1 LAGHRIGRVRSDRDM
16 TNTRSLITRFALPLA
31 ATALV
36 LTACGSSTTDEA
48 AAPAAETAMASE
60 EAMASDEMASDEM
73 ASDEMASDDAMSDDA
88 MSDDAASEEMASS
101 GGYITLA
108 DYQAGKDM
116 YDSAGNVVLFFN
128 ATWCPTC
135 QETVK
140 NLEADPD
147 AIPAGLTVVSVD
159 FDTADDLKKQYGI
172 TTQHTF
178 VQVDADGNELAKW
191 TGSST
196 AEDIAGQTT

>member
-1 LAGHRIGRVRSDRDM
+1 
-16 TNTRSLITRFALPLA
+16 
-31 ATALV
+31 
-36 LTACGSSTTDEA
+36 
-48 AAPAAETAMASE
+48 MASE

-73 ASDEMASDDAMSDDA
+73 ASDEMASDDAMSDDAASEDAMSDDA

-140 NLEADPD
+140 NLEADPE